1 MKTRFSQL
9 SHHLYVHHGHVNT
22 GILRDGNR
30 ALLIDASGN
39 TLHTTLAELGITKVE
54 HLLFTHHHRDS
65 VSGFP
70 IPDDACVGVPAKG
83 REWFSHVEAFW
94 HEPKYRWHLYNYRPH
109 NLMLANSIRVTDTY
123 TEGAQIAWGTA
134 SLTVLET
141 PGHTDE
147 SVTYL
152 IDVDDKRFAFCGDL
166 IYDEGTLW
174 ELYSLQKGQQTSDY
188 HGFLGARNE
197 LTESLEKIRCAS
209 PTALI
214 PTHGVVMNT
223 PDRAIDTLLKQLEH
237 CYDKYVAIS
246 ALRYYFPKLFAESL
260 PEGAPTGRE
269 DTEFEGRAGHMPIR
283 EGKPPPEFLRHF
295 GTTWLIISETG
306 EAFVMDCGSPHVIK
320 QIQQLQTEGD
330 ISEVTQFWVTHYHD
344 DHVDAIPE
352 FQETFPCETVTDAVV
367 AQVITNPSGFRIPC
381 ISPAVARLDRVTH
394 DGDSWQWNEFTM
406 TAYHFPGQTY
416 YHGGL
421 LVEGRSVRMFFAGD
435 SFTMAGI
442 DDYCSGNRNLLG
454 KDVGYEKCLRLIQHL
469 KPTHLFN
476 CHVDPAFDFTDAEIQ
491 YMLETLAE
499 REKCYTALFPWDYA
513 NYGMDEHWVRCY
525 PYQQEVV
532 PGATVQL
539 RVEITNHSLEPRT
552 ATAQPI
558 LPASWHTEIEHV
570 ETTIPPKADG
580 HINFSIP
587 IPRDDVA
594 NLVHGEA
601 RSPRPTVKEGE
612 QTHPIAESEG
622 QMRVVVPVDIT
633 YNARPLGQFREAIF
647 VFNGSRHKP
656 LCRNSRS

>member
-39 TLHTTLAELGITKVE
+39 TLHTTLAELGITTVE
-54 HLLFTHHHRDS
+54 HILFTHHHRDS

-70 IPDDACVGVPAKG
+70 IPDDARVGVPAKG

-123 TEGAQIAWGTA
+123 TEGAQIAWGAA

-197 LTESLEKIRCAS
+197 LTESLEKIRGAS

-246 ALRYYFPKLFAESL
+246 ALRYYFPKLFAESR

-269 DTEFEGRAGHMPIR
+269 DTEISGTRRTHAYPRRQAAARILTPLWYNVANYLRDRRGIR
-283 EGKPPPEFLRHF
+283 DGLRL
-295 GTTWLIISETG
+295 T
-306 EAFVMDCGSPHVIK
+306 ACY
-320 QIQQLQTEGD
+320 QTD
-330 ISEVTQFWVTHYHD
+330 S
-344 DHVDAIPE
+344 
-352 FQETFPCETVTDAVV
+352 
-367 AQVITNPSGFRIPC
+367 
-381 ISPAVARLDRVTH
+381 AVANGRRNFGGYPVL
-394 DGDSWQWNEFTM
+394 GD
-406 TAYHFPGQTY
+406 
-416 YHGGL
+416 
-421 LVEGRSVRMFFAGD
+421 
-435 SFTMAGI
+435 
-442 DDYCSGNRNLLG
+442 
-454 KDVGYEKCLRLIQHL
+454 
-469 KPTHLFN
+469 
-476 CHVDPAFDFTDAEIQ
+476 
-491 YMLETLAE
+491 
-499 REKCYTALFPWDYA
+499 AL
-513 NYGMDEHWVRCY
+513 
-525 PYQQEVV
+525 
-532 PGATVQL
+532 
-539 RVEITNHSLEPRT
+539 PR
-552 ATAQPI
+552 
-558 LPASWHTEIEHV
+558 
-570 ETTIPPKADG
+570 
-580 HINFSIP
+580 
-587 IPRDDVA
+587 
-594 NLVHGEA
+594 
-601 RSPRPTVKEGE
+601 
-612 QTHPIAESEG
+612 
-622 QMRVVVPVDIT
+622 
-633 YNARPLGQFREAIF
+633 
-647 VFNGSRHKP
+647 
-656 LCRNSRS
+656 